1 MGIFDSIFGSK
12 KEDKKYEEFKENI
25 KSHLSSGNEASISF
39 YVHKW
44 DTIEQSEMSDN
55 WNGKDYTI
63 YADIFVKNAE
73 FKYEDSL
80 NDFYVCL
87 ENANSISDLNA
98 NDFNFSPIVSDGE
111 SVNIKRIEWEEP
123 LTDEEEQDLKS
134 FGGVNELVT
143 DGFWDCDETVFKT
156 GKIWRLE
163 VTVGDN
169 KYTLERND

>member
-1 MGIFDSIFGSK
+1 MGMFDSIFGGK

-25 KSHLSSGNEASISF
+25 KSHLNSGNEASISF
-39 YVHKW
+39 YVDKW

-87 ENANSISDLNA
+87 ENVKSISDLNA
-98 NDFNFSPIVSDGE
+98 NDFNFSPVVSDGE

-123 LTDEEEQDLKS
+123 LTAEEEQDFKS
-134 FGGVNELVT
+134 FGGVNELVA
-143 DGFWDCDETVFKT
+143 DGFWDCDETIFKT
-156 GKIWRLE
+156 GKIWRIE